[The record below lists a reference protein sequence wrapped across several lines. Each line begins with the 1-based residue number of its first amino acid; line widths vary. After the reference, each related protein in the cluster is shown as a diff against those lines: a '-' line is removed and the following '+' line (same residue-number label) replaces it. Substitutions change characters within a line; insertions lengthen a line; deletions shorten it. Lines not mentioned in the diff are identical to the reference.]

1 MTQSMNYSITQSI
14 NELLNHSINQ
24 WRPCCCFVP
33 TECCACCCLLAT
45 SSSSNEESKHSFFQ
59 FACLL
64 VCLSWNMID
73 CGARLPINQSIN
85 EPTTRAFLALLNL
98 KDFERKEQV
107 RPDSS
112 FLLRLN
118 RNNVATGSICC
129 HGRMASTYNRH
140 RKGSTD
146 PTKTNNCRLSPLGFL
161 IHFYALSRQ
170 STTHAKKRSW

>member
-1 MTQSMNYSITQSI
+1 MAS
-14 NELLNHSINQ
+14 LLLL
-24 WRPCCCFVP
+24 RPNRVL
-33 TECCACCCLLAT
+33 CLLLFACDVVVV
-45 SSSSNEESKHSFFQ
+45 KRGKQAQ
-59 FACLL
+59 FLPVCLLACLL